1 MLAKE
6 RGAWRTDDNRPSY
19 SAPGFLKPAEPDRVQ
34 PVAPD
39 GPSPLALEETL
50 DVLSDPEA
58 MRGLQEAEVAR
69 RVGWLGRTDQG
80 RGARPLVS

>member
-1 MLAKE
+1 
-6 RGAWRTDDNRPSY
+6 
-19 SAPGFLKPAEPDRVQ
+19 
-34 PVAPD
+34 
-39 GPSPLALEETL
+39 
-50 DVLSDPEA
+50 VLSDPEA